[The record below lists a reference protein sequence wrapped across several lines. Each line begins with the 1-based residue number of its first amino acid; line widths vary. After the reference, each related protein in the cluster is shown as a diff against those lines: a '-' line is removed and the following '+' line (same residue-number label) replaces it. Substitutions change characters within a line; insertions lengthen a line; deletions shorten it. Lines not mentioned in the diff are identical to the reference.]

1 MIPSETEKEIAATLG
16 NAEAISINNQS
27 FTTEKSVQVYDDI
40 QNVILSE
47 GSLMYLILKRGM
59 DILLSLLG
67 MIILSPLFIII
78 ALWIKLEDKNGP
90 VFFKQ
95 HRVGKNGEIFYM
107 YKFRSMVSN
116 AEELLKEL
124 LHLNEV
130 SGAMFK
136 IKFDPRITKVG
147 RFIRATSIDELP
159 QLWNV
164 FKGEM
169 SLVGPRPPLIK
180 EVEQYNEKHMKR
192 LSVKPGC
199 TGLWQATVRNSV
211 GFEEMVDLDIK
222 YIKEK
227 NIWFDVKII
236 FMTVLI
242 IFKSNAH

>member
-1 MIPSETEKEIAATLG
+1 MTSNTEKEVSATLDST
-16 NAEAISINNQS
+16 EVLSVNNQK
-27 FTTEKSVQVYDDI
+27 FATEQDI
-40 QNVILSE
+40 HVLNNNQPLVLSE
-47 GSLMYLILKRGM
+47 GSITYLFFKRGM
-59 DILLSLLG
+59 DILLSFIG
-67 MIILSPLFIII
+67 MIILSPLFIIVSI
-78 ALWIKLEDKNGP
+78 WIKLEDKNGP

-95 HRVGKNGEIFYM
+95 QRVGKNGEIFYM

-116 AEELLKEL
+116 AEDLLHEL

-222 YIKEK
+222 YIIEK
-227 NIWFDVKII
+227 NVWYDIKII
-236 FMTVLI
+236 FMTILI